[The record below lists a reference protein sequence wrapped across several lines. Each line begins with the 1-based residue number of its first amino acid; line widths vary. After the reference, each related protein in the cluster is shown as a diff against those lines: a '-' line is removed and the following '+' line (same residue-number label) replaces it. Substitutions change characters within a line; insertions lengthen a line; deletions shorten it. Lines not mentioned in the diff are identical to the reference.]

1 MNKFITILIFIML
14 ITSCSSDTSEPPVST
29 ASTIALPEDEKKSET
44 ISDGVFTYD
53 IYNTYAEVIDY
64 LSNAEEARV
73 PPVMN
78 DKPVMS
84 IGREAFAFNE
94 QIKRVILPDT
104 ITNIANYAFNRAENL
119 ESINFPIGLI
129 SVGNYSFRGTK
140 LDTITLPE
148 TLTNIGR
155 YAFAETLITQIKIP
169 ESTVKMQD
177 YIFYGCPNLVSFD
190 LPSTMHII
198 PKRMFYS
205 CQAITEVTIPDMIT
219 EIDDYA
225 FSTCQNL
232 KTITIPATVTK
243 FGEGVFYNCPVIV
256 IKTQAGSAA
265 EQYALKYKI
274 NYEIID

>member
-1 MNKFITILIFIML
+1 MNKFIVILIFIML
-14 ITSCSSDTSEPPVST
+14 ITACSSDISESPVST
-29 ASTIALPEDEKKSET
+29 ASTVALPEDEKKSET
-44 ISDGVFTYD
+44 VSDGVFTYD
-53 IYNTYAEVIDY
+53 IYSTYAEVIGY
-64 LSNAEEARV
+64 LSDAEEVRV

-84 IGREAFAFNE
+84 IGREAFAFNN

-104 ITNIANYAFNRAENL
+104 ITNIANYAFNRAANL
-119 ESINFPIGLI
+119 ESINFPPGLI
-129 SVGNYSFRGTK
+129 SVGNYAFRGTK
-140 LDTITLPE
+140 LGTITLPE

-169 ESTVKMQD
+169 ESIVKMQD

-190 LPSTMHII
+190 LPSTMRSI

-205 CQAITEVTIPDMIT
+205 CQAFTDITIPDMIT

-243 FGEGVFYNCPVIV
+243 FGEGVFYNCPEIV

-274 NYEIID
+274 NYEIIE